1 MMQSLFSNLR
11 ASAESFRPGCIV
23 TDIDDEFVIQ
33 DIARSTA
40 FVVRLCRSDG
50 TIEVDCKHPVHSYTS
65 KILEVATAEDGSMEV
80 IWMRY
85 TDNVNQVSISMA
97 PFELKS
103 PWYIHGV
110 PRNVLFGLGFRWKP
124 TSSSSVV
131 G

>member
-1 MMQSLFSNLR
+1 MQSLFSNLR

-23 TDIDDEFVIQ
+23 TDTDGEFVIQ
-33 DIARSTA
+33 DIVRSTA
-40 FVVRLCRSDG
+40 FVVRLCSDE
-50 TIEVDCKHPVHSYTS
+50 TIEVDCKHPVHSYKS

-80 IWMRY
+80 LEMRY
-85 TDNVNQVSISMA
+85 TDYVNQVSISMA

-110 PRNVLFGLGFRWKP
+110 PRSVLFGLGFRWKP
-124 TSSSSVV
+124 TSSSDIV